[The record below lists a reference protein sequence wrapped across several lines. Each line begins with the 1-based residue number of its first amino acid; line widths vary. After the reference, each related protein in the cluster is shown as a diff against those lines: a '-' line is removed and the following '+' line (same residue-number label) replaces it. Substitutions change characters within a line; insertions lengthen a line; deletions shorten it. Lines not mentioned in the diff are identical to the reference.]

1 MEPVDARAIISALDD
16 LSKMLGVLLSRDRD
30 SQSEVVV
37 ELSDAQMEPAR
48 IAKVLGAK
56 PDTVRKAINRAKRG

>member
-1 MEPVDARAIISALDD
+1 MEPVDTNEIIWALDD
-16 LSKMLGVLLSRDRD
+16 ISKMLGVLLSRDRD
-30 SQSEVVV
+30 TQSEVVV

-56 PDTVRKAINRAKRG
+56 PDTVRKTISRAKKR